1 MEFQDRDVAHC
12 SSDSPVGV
20 ARRKSCQ
27 PRCKALT
34 SQEIGNEVD
43 NTASQLASWP
53 ASQLAS

>member
-1 MEFQDRDVAHC
+1 MEFQDRNVAHC
-12 SSDSPVGV
+12 SSYGPVGV

-27 PRCKALT
+27 PRCRALT

-43 NTASQLASWP
+43 NTASQLASQP